1 MTYWLVANP
10 EAGDGTRGREY
21 WLNMLQSAGIDNPE
35 CCDEFGPSW
44 ANRVQPDDVVMVAG
58 GDGSVNR
65 GAQLC
70 LEKQATLAVLP
81 SGTANDFARNL
92 GLPDDP
98 KQLCQLVAEGT
109 HVFVDVA
116 EYGEKLF
123 LNVAHIG
130 LGSVSAKASKGAV
143 KRFLGRFS
151 YAVELLRR
159 IRKKRGFHAG
169 IRCDETFIYG
179 RWLSIAVGS
188 GAFFGGGNEMPET
201 AADDGQLHVIAVKP
215 RPVPQL
221 LMTFIKVRMTGKTPD
236 CTNTV
241 IHLKGRSCH
250 IQTNTK
256 RVFTADGDEV
266 GETPVSFKCRAGC
279 LRVIG
284 TKIIKTGVRNW

>member
-10 EAGDGTRGREY
+10 EAGDGKRGREY
-21 WLNMLQSAGIDNPE
+21 WLNMLQSAGIHNPE
-35 CCDEFGPSW
+35 CCDLGDPRW
-44 ANRVQPDDVVMVAG
+44 MKRVQPDDVVMVAG

-65 GAQLC
+65 GAELC

-109 HVFVDVA
+109 CVLVDVA
-116 EYGEKLF
+116 EYNEKLF

-130 LGSVSAKASKGAV
+130 LGSVSAQAPGGPV

-151 YAVELLRR
+151 YIVELLRR
-159 IRKKRGFHAG
+159 LSEKRGFHAG
-169 IRCDETFIYG
+169 IRCDRAFVRG
-179 RWLSIAVGS
+179 RWLSIAIGS

-201 AADDGQLHVIAVKP
+201 AADDGLLHVIAVKP
-215 RPVPQL
+215 RPIPQL
-221 LMTFIKVRMTGKTPD
+221 LITFMMVRITGKTPER
-236 CTNTV
+236 TSTV
-241 IHLKGRSCH
+241 IHLTGRRCR
-250 IQTNTK
+250 IETNTK
-256 RVFTADGDEV
+256 RVFTADGDEA
-266 GETPVSFKCRAGC
+266 GETPVSFECRAGC

-284 TKIIKTGVRNW
+284 TRIVQTGG

>member
-10 EAGDGTRGREY
+10 EAGDGRRGRDY
-21 WLNMLQSAGIDNPE
+21 WLDILKQAGIDDPVRCE
-35 CCDEFGPSW
+35 LADQQW
-44 ANRVQPDDVVMVAG
+44 MQRVQPGDVVMVAG

-98 KQLCQLVAEGT
+98 YELCLLIAKGNSLQ
-109 HVFVDVA
+109 VDVA
-116 EYGEKLF
+116 AFGEKIF

-130 LGSVSAKASKGAV
+130 LGSVSAQESKGAL
-143 KRFLGRFS
+143 KKLLGRFS
-151 YAVELLRR
+151 YGLELLRR
-159 IRKKRGFHAG
+159 LSAKRGFHARIHCDG
-169 IRCDETFIYG
+169 GFIRG

-215 RPVPQL
+215 RPIPQL
-221 LMTFIKVRMTGKTPD
+221 LITFILVRITGKTPKR
-236 CTNTV
+236 TSTV
-241 IHLKGRSCH
+241 VHLRGSRCRIETS
-250 IQTNTK
+250 TK
-256 RVFTADGDEV
+256 RIFTADGDEA
-266 GETPVSFKCRAGC
+266 GETPVEFECRPGC

-284 TKIIKTGVRNW
+284 TRVVKTGV